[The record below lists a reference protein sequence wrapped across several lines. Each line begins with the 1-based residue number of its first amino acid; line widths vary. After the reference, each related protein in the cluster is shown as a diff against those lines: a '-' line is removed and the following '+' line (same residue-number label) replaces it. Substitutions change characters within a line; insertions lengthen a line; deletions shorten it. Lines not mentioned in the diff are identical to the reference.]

1 MSDKPGDLP
10 ARVAVLEEIAAAT
23 KQGIAEIRADIR
35 RLASDLPAGLRAE
48 HRSDFRRVL
57 RITLSGYLGLPD
69 VMAHGFHWF

>member
-1 MSDKPGDLP
+1 MSGKPSDLP

-35 RLASDLPAGLRAE
+35 RLASNLPAGLRAE

-57 RITLSGYLGLPD
+57 GIMLSGCLGFLG
-69 VMAHGFHWF
+69 VMAHGFHRF